1 MPILIISIQCI
12 EQLQLQ
18 QSGNKRKGNKE
29 KEIKGIQIGREEI
42 KLSLYADDLILYI
55 ENPKDSA
62 QKLLNLINEFSKVVG
77 YKINIQKS
85 VAFFYTNIQK
95 MNVKKQYLL
104 KIIPPKN
111 CRGIDLTK
119 GVKDLNT
126 ENYKTLIKKIKQDSK
141 KWKYIPCT
149 WIGRINFVKMAILPK
164 AIYRFNVISIKL
176 PMTFFTELEQIIQK
190 FM

>member
-1 MPILIISIQCI
+1 M
-12 EQLQLQ
+12 
-18 QSGNKRKGNKE
+18 
-29 KEIKGIQIGREEI
+29 
-42 KLSLYADDLILYI
+42 SLYADDLILYI

-119 GVKDLNT
+119 EVKDLNT
-126 ENYKTLIKKIKQDSK
+126 ENYKTLIKKIK
-141 KWKYIPCT
+141 
-149 WIGRINFVKMAILPK
+149 
-164 AIYRFNVISIKL
+164 
-176 PMTFFTELEQIIQK
+176 
-190 FM
+190 